1 MKNIYTV
8 HELLENGS
16 FHRFVADP
24 ASEDGKRWQAWL
36 DAHPDQA
43 PMIDEARYLLTN
55 LQFRQQKLDDQALDQ
70 AWYAVKEQLQMSH
83 DSSLPRGVI
92 YKVAAAVA
100 LLIIAGIF
108 YWLQL
113 EQMVIYETGYGEI
126 KKIVLEDG
134 SMVQLNAN
142 SSISYHP
149 ENMLALN
156 REVFLDGEAYFDVSH
171 HQHEREQSR
180 FLVHTSNGVVEVLGT
195 RFNVQSRHQSTQ
207 VVLESGS
214 VSFETRQKQ
223 KTTLSPGEMLE
234 YSEESQALNLKKVN
248 PRQFTAWRQQK
259 LYFDE
264 TPLADLAKI
273 LEDTYGKKVL
283 IRDERLR
290 TKKLSG
296 EISAEDMDK
305 VLLAVSRLFSIK
317 ISQKDDTVFL
327 ESFAR

>member
-1 MKNIYTV
+1 MKNKYTV
-8 HELLENGS
+8 QDLLENGS
-16 FHRFVADP
+16 FHQFVADP
-24 ASEDGKRWQAWL
+24 ASDDGKRWRAWL
-36 DAHPDQA
+36 EKYPEQA
-43 PMIDEARYLLTN
+43 PIIEEARQLLTELN
-55 LQFRQQKLDDQALDQ
+55 FRQQKLDEHVLDQ
-70 AWYAVKEQLQMSH
+70 AWDAVNKQLQMSGH
-83 DSSLPRGVI
+83 SSPQRNVI
-92 YKVAAAVA
+92 YKVAAVVS
-100 LLIIAGIF
+100 LLIFAGIF

-113 EQMVIYETGYGEI
+113 EQMLNYETGYGEI
-126 KKIVLEDG
+126 KEMVLEDG
-134 SMVQLNAN
+134 TMVQLNAN

-149 ENMLALN
+149 ENMLEDN
-156 REVFLDGEAYFDVSH
+156 REVFLNGEAYFEVSH
-171 HQHEREQSR
+171 HQHEGEQSR

-223 KTTLSPGEMLE
+223 KATLLPGEMLE
-234 YSEESQALNLKKVN
+234 YSEKSETLNLKKVN

-264 TPLADLAKI
+264 TPLADLAKT

-290 TKKLSG
+290 AKKLSG
-296 EISAEDMDK
+296 EISAQDMDK

-317 ISQKDDTVFL
+317 ISQQEDTIFL
-327 ESFAR
+327 ESIAQ